1 MPMKRIL
8 FNQVLFVIITL
19 SLFACTNTPNKDTI
33 ETYNIEFDS
42 QYIDGQHK
50 SFSVSFLPLETTEE
64 CIIGSVT
71 DFQHISKGYVVLD
84 AQISKKVVMFGLNGQ
99 YISNIGRLGNAP
111 GEYVHPMSFS
121 ISPDEKEIAVIDGDR
136 MRVIFYSLLDFSYI
150 GEREIPFS
158 AAHMEY
164 LEDGNFIWY
173 NKSKNIDNI
182 LVKTNAD
189 ITIEKKILERDF
201 FSGYTIGMTRKMYK
215 VGNCIQTYTP
225 FSPVLYEIQNDTITK
240 ITNFTFGDD
249 RFPPLSFFEEESKKG
264 NYIPALQSSEY
275 ISYYD
280 IFENDESFCVPFFSE
295 GVMYYGF
302 HDKQNGT
309 SFKITQKDLQN
320 KLKVGLYSN
329 LIGVSLEN
337 EFISLLNPDMI
348 RGIYKE
354 QPQELSEE
362 LQEIIGN
369 GKDEDNPILLFLKMQ

>member
-1 MPMKRIL
+1 M
-8 FNQVLFVIITL
+8 T
-19 SLFACTNTPNKDTI
+19 SD
-33 ETYNIEFDS
+33 E
-42 QYIDGQHK
+42 
-50 SFSVSFLPLETTEE
+50 
-64 CIIGSVT
+64 
-71 DFQHISKGYVVLD
+71 HIHQEHYLT
-84 AQISKKVVMFGLNGQ
+84 GQ
-99 YISNIGRLGNAP
+99 YL
-111 GEYVHPMSFS
+111 
-121 ISPDEKEIAVIDGDR
+121 KCIDH
-136 MRVIFYSLLDFSYI
+136 S
-150 GEREIPFS
+150 
-158 AAHMEY
+158 
-164 LEDGNFIWY
+164 
-173 NKSKNIDNI
+173 
-182 LVKTNAD
+182 
-189 ITIEKKILERDF
+189 
-201 FSGYTIGMTRKMYK
+201 
-215 VGNCIQTYTP
+215 IQTYTP

-329 LIGVSLEN
+329 PIGVSLEN

-362 LQEIIGN
+362 LQEIIRN